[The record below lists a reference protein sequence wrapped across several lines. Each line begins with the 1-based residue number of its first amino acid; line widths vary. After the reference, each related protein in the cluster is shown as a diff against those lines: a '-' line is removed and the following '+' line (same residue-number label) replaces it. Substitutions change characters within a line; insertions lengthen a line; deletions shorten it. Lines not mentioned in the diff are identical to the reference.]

1 MPVHLLHLG
10 FPEASKRL
18 KGRDEGTFLD
28 TCFNSSKRSVVSQ
41 KIDSWIACSGL
52 PYRGSAEAGEGRVQ
66 SPSLLLVRWGAPIG
80 IKKSFFHGK
89 PNQKGKALLMMGG
102 SRGVRGRR

>member
-1 MPVHLLHLG
+1 MPAPLLHLG

-52 PYRGSAEAGEGRVQ
+52 PYR
-66 SPSLLLVRWGAPIG
+66 
-80 IKKSFFHGK
+80 FC
-89 PNQKGKALLMMGG
+89 
-102 SRGVRGRR
+102 RGRGRAGSKPFIIISKMGRPQRH